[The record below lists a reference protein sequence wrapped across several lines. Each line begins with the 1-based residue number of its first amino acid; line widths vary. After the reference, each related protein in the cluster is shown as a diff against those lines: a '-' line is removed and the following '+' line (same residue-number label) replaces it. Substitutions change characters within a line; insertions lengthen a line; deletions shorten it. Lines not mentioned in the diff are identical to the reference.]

1 MSYEEF
7 VELVAK
13 MRSAQTGFFSSD
25 KNSSAR
31 QVYLKESK
39 AYEKM
44 VDEHIKAMK
53 SNQIK
58 LEL

>member
-1 MSYEEF
+1 MTHEAF
-7 VELVAK
+7 IELVSK

-31 QVYLKESK
+31 QVFLKESK

-44 VDEHIKAMK
+44 VDDYIKESK
-53 SNQIK
+53 SNQLK
-58 LEL
+58 LL

>member
-1 MSYEEF
+1 
-7 VELVAK
+7 
-13 MRSAQTGFFSSD
+13 MRAAQNGFFCSD

-44 VDEHIKAMK
+44 VDDHIKAMK
-53 SNQIK
+53 SNQLK
-58 LEL
+58 LL

>member
-1 MSYEEF
+1 MSYYEF
-7 VELVAK
+7 MTLVEK
-13 MRSAQTGFFSSD
+13 MRSAQDGFFKSD

-31 QVYLKESK
+31 QVFLKESK

-44 VDEHIKAMK
+44 VDDHIKAMN